1 VTNPPAG
8 GTSAALVLTSEVIE
22 RSAVDA
28 IVPGGDASA
37 EAGAGALGRVPLVR
51 VEGILDASTRERF
64 ARFLAETEDEHGP
77 DMILDLSGVTFLD
90 SRALGLIVHHW
101 QRATGTGGRYALVGV
116 RYQYCKVMWVTGLA
130 DRLPLYDTVADALA
144 AFARR

>member
-1 VTNPPAG
+1 MTNPPAG
-8 GTSAALVLTSEVIE
+8 GTSAALMLTSEVIE

-28 IVPGGDASA
+28 TVPGGAA
-37 EAGAGALGRVPLVR
+37 EAGSPAARVPVVR
-51 VEGILDASTRERF
+51 VEGILDASTRDRF

-101 QRATGTGGRYALVGV
+101 QRATGAGGHYALVGV

-130 DRLPLYDTVADALA
+130 DRLPLYDTVEDALA
-144 AFARR
+144 AFAGR

>member
-1 VTNPPAG
+1 MTNPPAG

-28 IVPGGDASA
+28 TVPGGASA
-37 EAGAGALGRVPLVR
+37 EPGAGAVGRVPLVR

-64 ARFLAETEDEHGP
+64 ARFLAATEDEHGP

-101 QRATGTGGRYALVGV
+101 QRATGAGGRYALVGV